1 MGVYS
6 YICISDVLICAVAHR
21 VYPGSSTRSS
31 VVDHGA
37 GHLAPVARLVIDDGC
52 GGSGGHLI
60 MVELGDDNVTFPTC
74 SR

>member
-1 MGVYS
+1 
-6 YICISDVLICAVAHR
+6 
-21 VYPGSSTRSS
+21 